1 MRCGLKKII
10 IAQLF
15 VCLSLVSCHVP
26 NVFGKHDAPNPK
38 EAKLDNPPMI
48 GGDKDEHGCFIS
60 AGYSWSPT
68 RKQCLR
74 VWEAGIRLSDLSA
87 LDSPISIILIE
98 NGDNKPLE
106 LYLPQFSKPLVFEK
120 NGDEWLDE
128 KEEYLIKK
136 ENNHFQ
142 VYDKN
147 DKLVAK
153 N

>member
-1 MRCGLKKII
+1 MKKFIY
-10 IAQLF
+10 AQL
-15 VCLSLVSCHVP
+15 LVSLTLIGCNLP
-26 NVFGKHDAPNPK
+26 ELLNKNEQPK
-38 EAKLDNPPMI
+38 SIEKKADNPPMI

-98 NGDNKPLE
+98 NGDNNPLE
-106 LYLPQFSKPLVFEK
+106 LYLPQVSKPLVFEK

-147 DKLVAK
+147 DKLIAK